1 MKDPDLTYCQ
11 KKAQDAYFHL
21 LRAGDA
27 IAMIGCDEGGH
38 YLDNALKY
46 ICNAKDML
54 NRYREFIEEDDDE
67 ENLCGTGNADA
78 GCDDS
83 GVLA

>member
-27 IAMIGCDEGGH
+27 IAMIGSDEGGP
-38 YLDNALKY
+38 YLDNAHKY
-46 ICNAKDML
+46 IWRAKDML
-54 NRYREFIEEDDDE
+54 NRYREFIKEDNDE
-67 ENLCGTGNADA
+67 GHRTGRL
-78 GCDDS
+78 S
-83 GVLA
+83 